1 MIISFYLNKISQ
13 KTSLKN
19 VALCTYKLF
28 STSIKYQVNKIKQVA
43 FIDEDSFK
51 PYATMVT
58 QITKTNLPSETLVTI
73 APLTPNHYAYS
84 IYQNFIDELLQTQ
97 NENPQAEITG
107 TVYDNINVISYQVVK
122 VISEKPTIIGDLVSE
137 ASTIDW

>member
-19 VALCTYKLF
+19 VALCIYKLL

-51 PYATMVT
+51 PYTTMVT
-58 QITKTNLPSETLVTI
+58 QI
-73 APLTPNHYAYS
+73 
-84 IYQNFIDELLQTQ
+84 
-97 NENPQAEITG
+97 
-107 TVYDNINVISYQVVK
+107 
-122 VISEKPTIIGDLVSE
+122 
-137 ASTIDW
+137 

>member
-19 VALCTYKLF
+19 VALCTYKLL

-58 QITKTNLPSETLVTI
+58 QIIKTNLPSKTLVTI
-73 APLTPNHYAYS
+73 TPLTPNHYAYS

-107 TVYDNINVISYQVVK
+107 TVYDNINIISYQVVK
-122 VISEKPTIIGDLVSE
+122 VINEEPTIIGDLVSE